1 MDQANG
7 RSCAGWLR
15 CGGAVVAPEADD
27 ALGGGEAGADDKH
40 CARGRCLPGGRKLGP
55 SRRVVGERLGERL
68 APRVPEVELL
78 AANTEAPRGGVG
90 ADRKDESTCLR
101 HMSRSGC
108 ANSGLGARA
117 SGLWPMAAR
126 AYLQRG

>member
-1 MDQANG
+1 ME
-7 RSCAGWLR
+7 
-15 CGGAVVAPEADD
+15 GAVVAPEEVDD
-27 ALGGGEAGADDKH
+27 AIGGGEAGADDKH
-40 CARGRCLPGGRKLGP
+40 CARGRCLTARGQRKLGP

-68 APRVPEVELL
+68 APMVHEVELL

-108 ANSGLGARA
+108 ASSGLGSRA